1 MIRINLLPFRAAR
14 KKENVRRQIS
24 IYALSVIFLFVAMAY
39 FYLSL
44 NSQLK
49 ALQAEKSRNEQEL
62 ASYAHTT
69 KRITEVKNKVKEIQS
84 KLVIIQGL
92 EKNKTGPVELLDEI
106 AMAVPRG
113 KLWLKSLQQKGET
126 LNLTGTAIDNDTV
139 ARFMTNLEKAKQIV
153 SVDLRSSQTKKLT
166 QPEIDVSDF
175 SLVCK
180 IGSQKGKQGPKTT
193 KPRKRR

>member
-24 IYALSVIFLFVAMAY
+24 IYALSVVFLFVVMAY
-39 FYLSL
+39 FYMSL

-49 ALQAEKSRNEQEL
+49 TLQAEKSRKVQEL
-62 ASYAHTT
+62 ATYAHTT
-69 KRITEVKNKVKEIQS
+69 KRINEVKKRVKEIRSQ
-84 KLVIIQGL
+84 LVIIRGL

-106 AMAVPRG
+106 ARAVPKG
-113 KLWLKSLQQKGET
+113 KLWLNSLQQRGET
-126 LNLTGTAIDNDTV
+126 LNLIGTATDNDTV
-139 ARFMTNLEKAKQIV
+139 ALFMTNLEKAKQII

-175 SLVCK
+175 SLICK
-180 IGSQKGKQGPKTT
+180 IGSQKGKEKPKTT
-193 KPRKRR
+193 KLRRRR

>member
-24 IYALSVIFLFVAMAY
+24 IYALSVIFLFVAMSY

-62 ASYAHTT
+62 ATYAHTT
-69 KRITEVKNKVKEIQS
+69 KRIKEVKKKVKEIQS
-84 KLVIIQGL
+84 KLVIIRGL

-106 AMAVPRG
+106 AQAVPKG
-113 KLWLKSLQQKGET
+113 KLWLNSLQQRKET
-126 LNLTGTAIDNDTV
+126 LNLTGTATDNDTV
-139 ARFMTNLEKAKQIV
+139 ALFMTNLEKAKQII

-166 QPEIDVSDF
+166 KPEIDVSDF
-175 SLVCK
+175 SLICK
-180 IGSQKGKQGPKTT
+180 IGSQKGKQQPKTT
-193 KPRKRR
+193 KPRRRR

>member
-1 MIRINLLPFRAAR
+1 MIKINLLPFRAAR

-24 IYALSVIFLFVAMAY
+24 IYALSVIFLFVAMSY

-62 ASYAHTT
+62 ATYAHTT
-69 KRITEVKNKVKEIQS
+69 KRINEVKKKVKEIQS
-84 KLVIIQGL
+84 KLVIIRGL

-106 AMAVPRG
+106 ARAVPKG
-113 KLWLKSLQQKGET
+113 KLWLNSLQQRGET
-126 LNLTGTAIDNDTV
+126 LNLTGTATDNDTV
-139 ARFMTNLEKAKQIV
+139 ALFMTNLEKEKQIV

-175 SLVCK
+175 SLICK
-180 IGSQKGKQGPKTT
+180 TGSQKGKQKPKTT
-193 KPRKRR
+193 KRRRRR

>member
-39 FYLSL
+39 FYMSL

-49 ALQAEKSRNEQEL
+49 ALQAEKSRKVQEL
-62 ASYAHTT
+62 ATYAHTT
-69 KRITEVKNKVKEIQS
+69 KRINEVKKKVKEIQS
-84 KLVIIQGL
+84 KLGVIRGL

-106 AMAVPRG
+106 SRAVPKG
-113 KLWLKSLQQKGET
+113 KLWLISLQQRGET
-126 LNLTGTAIDNDTV
+126 LNLTGTATDNDTV
-139 ARFMTNLEKAKQIV
+139 ALFMTNLEKAKQII

-180 IGSQKGKQGPKTT
+180 IDAQKGQETPKTT
-193 KPRKRR
+193 KSRRRR